1 MPNPPTLPDLL
12 SDGLDVVFV
21 GINPS
26 VYSATQG
33 HYFAR
38 KINRFWPAFSRSR
51 LSIAARIGL
60 GIERL
65 EPMHDRM
72 LQDYGFGFTDLVK
85 RPSPRSTDLTR
96 DEPIDGVAVLAR
108 KLKRHKPCFACF
120 HGVTVGRPVQ
130 KVIAPEAGEI
140 GLGLQP
146 YTIGATRIFV
156 VPNPSPANAHFTPA
170 DQTRWYDELADALA
184 EARHRD
190 KIVKRGVT
198 L

>member
-12 SDGLDVVFV
+12 REHLDVVFV

-26 VYSATQG
+26 VFSATQG

-51 LSIAARIGL
+51 LSLAARQAL
-60 GIERL
+60 GVERL
-65 EPMHDRM
+65 EPMHDRL
-72 LQDYGFGFTDLVK
+72 LQDHGFGFTDLVK
-85 RPSPRSTDLTR
+85 RASPRSTDLTR
-96 DEPIDGVAVLAR
+96 DEPKDGVAALAR
-108 KLKRHKPCFACF
+108 KLKRHKPRFACF

-130 KVIAPEAGEI
+130 RALAPELSEI

-146 YTIGATRIFV
+146 YAIGVTRIFV

-170 DQTRWYDELADALA
+170 DQIYWYDALA
-184 EARHRD
+184 AALAADHEALRGRGA
-190 KIVKRGVT
+190 KR
-198 L
+198 

>member
-1 MPNPPTLPDLL
+1 MPNPPTLSDLL
-12 SDGLDVVFV
+12 RDGLDVVFV

-26 VYSATQG
+26 VYSAAQG

-51 LSIAARIGL
+51 LSLAARAGL
-60 GIERL
+60 GVERL
-65 EPMHDRM
+65 EPMHDRL
-72 LQDYGFGFTDLVK
+72 LQDFGFGFTDLVK

-96 DEPIDGVAVLAR
+96 EEPKEGVAALAR
-108 KLKRHKPCFACF
+108 KLKRYKPRFACF

-130 KVIAPEAGEI
+130 KVIAPELAEA

-146 YTIGATRIFV
+146 YTIGATHIFV

-170 DQTRWYDELADALA
+170 DQTYWYDALADALA
-184 EARHRD
+184 QVERGDR
-190 KIVKRGVT
+190 IVKPGAK